1 MFSPLQYSYAADD
14 EYDTLPPLPPQMK
27 APPKKAAHLLDIP
40 TGNNAWSTV
49 LQQAEIRRRKRR
61 QTTPE
66 HPSRALF
73 CLTLDNKLR
82 RTCIKL
88 VEWKPFE
95 YLVLFTI
102 FCNCAALALS
112 KPLPFNDTTPTN
124 SILEQIEYIFLAIFT
139 LEAFLKIIA
148 YGLCLHP
155 NAYLRS
161 GWNLLDFVI
170 VVVGFLSVI
179 LVQYNV
185 QGFDVKSLR
194 AFRVIRPLKL
204 VNGVPSLQ
212 IVLNSILRA
221 MLPLLHIALLVL
233 FVIIIY
239 AIIGLE
245 LFCGKM
251 HMTCYKNGTSILP
264 RDVETRPCGEKGRK
278 CPQGQEC
285 KDIGW
290 EGPWYGIIN
299 FDNFGLSMLTVFQCI
314 TMEGWTSILYR
325 MNDAIGR
332 EWAWIYFVS
341 LIIIGSFFVMNLVL
355 GVLSG
360 EFSKE
365 REKAKQRGDF
375 QKLREIQLIDESFRN
390 YMAWIRKA
398 EIGNDTNDGAEHD
411 AALDASGEAVKKE
424 RKLEAHCGWLCAK

>member
-1 MFSPLQYSYAADD
+1 MFSPLTYSYVADD

-27 APPKKAAHLLDIP
+27 APPKKAAHILDIP
-40 TGNNAWSTV
+40 TGNNPWNAV
-49 LQQAEIRRRKRR
+49 LKQAEIRRRKRR

-66 HPSRALF
+66 HPRRALF

-112 KPLPFNDTTPTN
+112 KPLPNNDTTPTN
-124 SILEQIEYIFLAIFT
+124 YILEQIEYIFLAIFT
-139 LEAFLKIIA
+139 LEVILKIIA

-161 GWNLLDFVI
+161 GWNLLDFII

-239 AIIGLE
+239 SIIGLE

-251 HMTCYKNGTSILP
+251 HMTCYINGTNKIP
-264 RDVETRPCGEKGRK
+264 RTGEMRPCGEKGRK
-278 CPQGQEC
+278 CPEGQEC
-285 KDIGW
+285 KDLGW

-299 FDNFGLSMLTVFQCI
+299 FDNFGLAMLTVFQCI
-314 TMEGWTSILYR
+314 TMEGWTSILY
-325 MNDAIGR
+325 
-332 EWAWIYFVS
+332 
-341 LIIIGSFFVMNLVL
+341 
-355 GVLSG
+355 
-360 EFSKE
+360 K
-365 REKAKQRGDF
+365 
-375 QKLREIQLIDESFRN
+375 
-390 YMAWIRKA
+390 
-398 EIGNDTNDGAEHD
+398 
-411 AALDASGEAVKKE
+411 
-424 RKLEAHCGWLCAK
+424 